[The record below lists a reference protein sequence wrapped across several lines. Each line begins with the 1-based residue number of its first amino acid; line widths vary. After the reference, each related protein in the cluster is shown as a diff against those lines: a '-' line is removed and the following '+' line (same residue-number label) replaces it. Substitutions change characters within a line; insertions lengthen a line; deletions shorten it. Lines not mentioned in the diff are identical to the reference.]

1 MKRRIEGS
9 EMAGRRESRH
19 QVSAFRRF
27 LSLSFSGSRRS
38 SFSAVYLGIC
48 LVESLRSPKKA
59 NCQRLETTE
68 STRTTM
74 RRRIQFMGSAND
86 DFFLSLDLCNSLS
99 LSKLSRGRKKNS
111 KQEER
116 KKKERQVSSK
126 ARVHVDLA
134 GRPEILMRERDVDVS
149 EKQRIRR

>member
-1 MKRRIEGS
+1 
-9 EMAGRRESRH
+9 MAGRRESRH

-74 RRRIQFMGSAND
+74 RRRIQFMGSAYD

-99 LSKLSRGRKKNS
+99 LKVVPR
-111 KQEER
+111 Q
-116 KKKERQVSSK
+116 KKKLKTRREEEEGE
-126 ARVHVDLA
+126 A
-134 GRPEILMRERDVDVS
+134 GVVES
-149 EKQRIRR
+149 